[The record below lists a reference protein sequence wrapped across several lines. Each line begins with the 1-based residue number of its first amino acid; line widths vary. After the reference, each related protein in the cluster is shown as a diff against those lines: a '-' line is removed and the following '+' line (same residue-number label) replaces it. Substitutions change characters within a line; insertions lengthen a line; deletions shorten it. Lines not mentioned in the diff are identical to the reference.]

1 MAMSISANAAA
12 ASVPRSDRLTVDAW
26 VHVVVAG
33 LAMVATLPGRTH
45 GLGLVTEPLLRDLHL
60 DRVQYGAINLF
71 ATLLG
76 SFFCL
81 PCGWLIDRLGPR
93 VVLASLLLGL
103 GGVVVVMS
111 QVQPDW
117 WVLTFPR
124 PGSDEVLT
132 LALGLLLL
140 VLLTRG
146 LGQSALSVVSL
157 ALIGKSAGRHSGLAY
172 GVYSFVIALGF
183 MAAFA
188 GCKAVLEQQADW
200 RYLWMG
206 IGLVLVSSALPAA
219 LLVRPFTPTV
229 QPPALEDENP
239 TPAEGA
245 SLTLGQALRTPTFWV
260 FATGTSVYG
269 LIAAGVSLF
278 NQSILEERHFDR
290 NVFLTITTLT
300 PMIGLASNLGT
311 GWLAT
316 RWQLGRLLAVALL
329 GLGAAL
335 AAFPLVRELWQVY
348 AYAVTMGV
356 VGGMVTVIFFAVW
369 ARAFGKAHLGK
380 IQGAAQMM
388 TVVASAFGPLLL
400 GASKDAWGSYVPL
413 FYSFAP
419 VVAVLGVAAWFT
431 PAGES
436 VATQLR
442 QGGN

>member
-1 MAMSISANAAA
+1 
-12 ASVPRSDRLTVDAW
+12 
-26 VHVVVAG
+26 
-33 LAMVATLPGRTH
+33 
-45 GLGLVTEPLLRDLHL
+45 VTEPLLRDLHL

-76 SFFCL
+76 SLFCL

-124 PGSDEVLT
+124 PGSDEMLT

-188 GCKAVLEQQADW
+188 GCKVVLEQQTDW

-206 IGLVLVSSALPAA
+206 IGLVLLVSALPAVW
-219 LLVRPFTPTV
+219 LVRSSALV
-229 QPPALEDENP
+229 DRLPALDDENP
-239 TPAEGA
+239 TPGEGP
-245 SLTLGQALRTPTFWV
+245 SLTLGQALWTPTFWV
-260 FATGTSVYG
+260 FAVGTSLYG
-269 LIAAGVSLF
+269 LIAAGISLF

-290 NVFLTITTLT
+290 SVFLTITTLT

-316 RWQLGRLLAVALL
+316 RWPLGRLLAVALL

-335 AAFPLVRELWQVY
+335 TAFPLVRELWQVY
-348 AYAVTMGV
+348 AYAATMGV

-413 FYSFAP
+413 FYTFAP
-419 VVAVLGVAAWFT
+419 VVAVLGIAAWFT
-431 PAGES
+431 PAGELE
-436 VATQLR
+436 AWR
-442 QGGN
+442 PRHGGR